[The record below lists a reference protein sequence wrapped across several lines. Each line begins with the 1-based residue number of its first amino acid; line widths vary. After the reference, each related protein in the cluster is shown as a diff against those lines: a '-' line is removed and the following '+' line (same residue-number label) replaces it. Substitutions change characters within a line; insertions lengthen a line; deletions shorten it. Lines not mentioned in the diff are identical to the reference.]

1 MLFRSTAEN
10 NTNQYTTD
18 ISFELKLN
26 KKGNVRLRAFQKV
39 NDDLIYDDAPYTRGL
54 GLFYT
59 EDFND
64 FNDLLRRWFRRRVK
78 EGRKEEPM
86 QLSQE

>member
-1 MLFRSTAEN
+1 
-10 NTNQYTTD
+10 
-18 ISFELKLN
+18 
-26 KKGNVRLRAFQKV
+26 V

-64 FNDLLRRWFRRRVK
+64 FSDLLNRWFRRRVK
-78 EGRKEEPM
+78 EGRKEEPVK
-86 QLSQE
+86 LSQE